1 MAADLRGHF
10 LRTKKKLSL
19 RRDLQARLR
28 PPQIVLGAIVVKL
41 RIVALQELL
50 GALFRLLCS
59 RYVDFLGTLDGF
71 GKDRDFVLEHLGKSP
86 CHRKGLGCAACP
98 VSDDTHSQLGNQWSM
113 SRQDS
118 QISI

>member
-28 PPQIVLGAIVVKL
+28 PPQIVLGAIVVKFW
-41 RIVALQELL
+41 IVALQELL

-59 RYVDFLGTLDGF
+59 RYVDFVGTLDGL
-71 GKDRDFVLEHLGKSP
+71 GKDRDFVLENLGKSP
-86 CHRKGLGCAACP
+86 CHGKCFGRAASP
-98 VSDDTHSQLGNQWSM
+98 VSNDTHSQFG
-113 SRQDS
+113 
-118 QISI
+118 